1 MNQIELNPVE
11 KTIEV
16 PCDPA
21 TAFSIFAER
30 TSTWWPL
37 DKHSVSAMSGKAA
50 KAVTIEPREGGLIFE
65 TTADGKREIWGS
77 VVLWQPARRLKL
89 AWHVMRE
96 KDQAT
101 SVDIAFEPVANGTRV
116 SLVHSGFEVL
126 GEEARETRNGYES
139 GWVGVFEKGFADAC
153 AAAV

>member
-1 MNQIELNPVE
+1 MNLIELKPVE

-16 PCDPA
+16 QCDPA

-37 DKHSVSAMSGKAA
+37 DKHSVSAMSGKVA
-50 KAVTIEPREGGLIFE
+50 KEVTIEPREGGLIYE
-65 TTADGKREIWGS
+65 ITADGKREIWGS
-77 VVLWQPARRLKL
+77 VVLWQPAKRLQL
-89 AWHVMRE
+89 AWHVMRQ

-101 SVDIAFEPVANGTRV
+101 SVDITFHPTASGTRV

-126 GEEARETRNGYES
+126 GKEARETRNGYES
-139 GWVGVFEKGFADAC
+139 GWVGVFEHHFAEAC
-153 AAAV
+153 AKAA